1 MIHIVDD
8 DNSIRRAL
16 TMLAKSANF
25 ESDNFAGAD
34 DFLKSDKINDDDIL
48 LLDIHMPG
56 KNGFDMLEELGDKAK
71 KLKVIILT
79 AFDDAENRAL
89 AQKYGVRAFFRKP
102 CDSQALID
110 SINFLKTTE
119 V

>member
-1 MIHIVDD
+1 MIHIIDD

-25 ESDNFAGAD
+25 DSDSFAGAD
-34 DFLKSDKINDDDIL
+34 AFLKCETIKDDDIL
-48 LLDIHMPG
+48 ILDIHMPG
-56 KNGFDMLEELGDKAK
+56 KNGFVMLEELGEKAK

-79 AFDDAENRAL
+79 AFDDPDNRAM

-110 SINFLKTTE
+110 SINFLKATE